1 MPLFE
6 RYHIKRTAG
15 PSPRCVRLGLLLF
28 FGLALPELSTAQ
40 FLRIGPFDFTAR
52 TTAGL
57 SWSDNVD
64 GVRPAAQDKRPDD
77 FFLTWSLEL
86 VSNTPVGRDANLAI
100 SAGVD
105 AEDYF
110 TRDDLDIADLGHF
123 RADLTKSIRR
133 LRLMAGYSWE
143 HTLEMSE
150 DIYFPGLSRFT
161 RNPNTLTTY
170 EAGAEWV
177 RNPLTLRA
185 EYSFSEERYD
195 YDQFKVGDNDETSWK
210 MSADWKVGTIGSI
223 SYEVEKTLTEYI
235 NKPDDDPEWD
245 STEKLNFNFANPFR
259 LLRRPLIVF
268 SAGVEREDDVETG
281 EKGEWDPIYS
291 VDISDKWEIGSRLS
305 LSAHANYEYDQDP
318 ESDDTIGWLYDIR
331 FDHALTPRARQSLSF
346 KREPRDTFNS
356 KADTDTTTYE
366 YAFVIE
372 DLLIIGLKLDIA
384 ASYEVNEPTKGPTEK
399 LTTYDVSLSHARE
412 ISSRLRRIFAYMY
425 SMEESNLEDELLIEN
440 LVEWKYSYDL

>member
-1 MPLFE
+1 
-6 RYHIKRTAG
+6 
-15 PSPRCVRLGLLLF
+15 
-28 FGLALPELSTAQ
+28 
-40 FLRIGPFDFTAR
+40 
-52 TTAGL
+52 
-57 SWSDNVD
+57 
-64 GVRPAAQDKRPDD
+64 
-77 FFLTWSLEL
+77 
-86 VSNTPVGRDANLAI
+86 
-100 SAGVD
+100 
-105 AEDYF
+105 
-110 TRDDLDIADLGHF
+110 
-123 RADLTKSIRR
+123 
-133 LRLMAGYSWE
+133 
-143 HTLEMSE
+143 
-150 DIYFPGLSRFT
+150 
-161 RNPNTLTTY
+161 
-170 EAGAEWV
+170 
-177 RNPLTLRA
+177 
-185 EYSFSEERYD
+185 
-195 YDQFKVGDNDETSWK
+195 
-210 MSADWKVGTIGSI
+210 
-223 SYEVEKTLTEYI
+223 
-235 NKPDDDPEWD
+235 
-245 STEKLNFNFANPFR
+245 
-259 LLRRPLIVF
+259 
-268 SAGVEREDDVETG
+268 VETG